1 MHMNR
6 SSAFFNRSAR
16 YIAKVSLRASSAALL
31 FLLIL
36 GSNGLAHSQSVSKP
50 GSQLA
55 VASSS
60 EHSQLSVVPAAR
72 FSPPT
77 AAKTPSQTEE
87 DKSNE
92 VIPND
97 ASHQGIKVH
106 GHWVVDV
113 KNPDGTLAQHREF
126 ENSLVDLGEVMTYL
140 LSGSVTAGE
149 PAIFINPNGII
160 SPCNAQCTLAANP
173 AGYWANTSACTGGN
187 GGNCFYT
194 VTETP
199 KKSTITLFGTT
210 TTSFLLVISGQMT
223 APSAGFVSVVA
234 TGFATCQ
241 SSNHILSNLLAQVT
255 PAQCVLGDALPS
267 GTTAGATPSSTNV
280 GFFTQTALSNPVQV
294 AAGQVILVTV
304 TLSFS

>member
-1 MHMNR
+1 MNR
-6 SSAFFNRSAR
+6 FAAFFNRSVR
-16 YIAKVSLRASSAALL
+16 CIASVSLSASSAALL
-31 FLLIL
+31 LTVIL
-36 GSNGLAHSQSVSKP
+36 GSGGLARAQSTSKP
-50 GSQLA
+50 GSQPT

-60 EHSQLSVVPAAR
+60 NHPSPPVIPA
-72 FSPPT
+72 SHVSGPT
-77 AAKTPSQTEE
+77 AARTPSQTAEE
-87 DKSNE
+87 KSNE

-106 GHWVVDV
+106 GHWVIDV

-126 ENSLVDLGEVMTYL
+126 ENSLVDLGEIMTYL
-140 LSGSVTAGE
+140 LAGSVTAGE
-149 PAIFINPNGII
+149 PAIFLDPTGIL

-173 AGYWANTSACTGGN
+173 TGYWANTSACTGGN

-199 KKSTITLFGTT
+199 KKATVTLFGTT
-210 TTSFLLVISGQMT
+210 TTSFLLVVSGQMT
-223 APSAGFVSVVA
+223 APSAGSISVVA

-241 SSNHILSNLLAQVT
+241 SSNHILYSLLAQVS
-255 PAQCVLGDALPS
+255 PASCVLGDALPS

-280 GFFTQTALSNPVQV
+280 GFFTQTSLANHVQV
-294 AAGQVILVTV
+294 AAGQVVLVTV